1 MKQPNT
7 PYQRDEDYRP
17 SKADQLAIRAGQ
29 AEIVRGEHRT
39 LQEILND
46 LDRPSRKTGR
56 RTTRKSTR

>member
-1 MKQPNT
+1 M

-17 SKADQLAIRAGQ
+17 SKADQLAIRAGR
-29 AEIVRGEHRT
+29 AEIGRGEYRE

-56 RTTRKSTR
+56 KATRKGTR